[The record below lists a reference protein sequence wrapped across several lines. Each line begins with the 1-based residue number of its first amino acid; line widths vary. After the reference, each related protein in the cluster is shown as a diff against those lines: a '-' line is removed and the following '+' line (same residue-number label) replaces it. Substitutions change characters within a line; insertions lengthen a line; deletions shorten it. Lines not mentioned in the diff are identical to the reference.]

1 MKGRLKTI
9 SKAISSRNGFF
20 SVKQISKETLIGS
33 KDVQTVL
40 DRLFREGLIERFDL
54 IPNPGEDSP
63 LRGRPKKR
71 KIYQLADKKKF
82 EKRFGPK
89 LKQNTAADRM
99 WKIIRYRDSFTIRD
113 LIVLCNV
120 GKENARWFLKRL
132 ARAGF
137 ICPCGYV
144 GRALEWRLVK
154 RRDPGPKRPYI
165 ANKIHPFLGRER
177 AANLRLL

>member
-9 SKAISSRNGFF
+9 SKAISLKNGFF
-20 SVKQISKETLIGS
+20 SIKQVSKETLIRS

-40 DRLFREGLIERFDL
+40 DRLFREGLVERFDL

-71 KIYQLADKKKF
+71 TIYQLANKRKF
-82 EKRFGPK
+82 KERFGPR

-99 WKIIRYRDSFTIRD
+99 WKIIRYRESFTIRD

-120 GKENARWFLKRL
+120 GKEYARWYVKMLTKT
-132 ARAGF
+132 GF
-137 ICPCGYV
+137 ICPCGSA
-144 GRALEWRLVK
+144 GRALEWRLV
-154 RRDPGPKRPYI
+154 RLRDPGPKRP
-165 ANKIHPFLGRER
+165 FLGDMT
-177 AANLRLL
+177 RLGK

>member
-9 SKAISSRNGFF
+9 CKAISSRNGFF
-20 SVKQISKETLIGS
+20 SVNQVSKETLIGS

-54 IPNPGEDSP
+54 IPNAGEESP

-82 EKRFGPK
+82 EKRFGPR
-89 LKQNTAADRM
+89 LKQNTAAERM
-99 WKIIRYRDSFTIRD
+99 WKIIRYRESFTIRD

-120 GKENARWFLKRL
+120 GKEYCRWYVKRL
-132 ARAGF
+132 AKAGF
-137 ICPCGYV
+137 ICPCGV
-144 GRALEWRLVK
+144 AGRALEWRLV
-154 RRDPGPKRPYI
+154 RLRDPGPRR
-165 ANKIHPFLGRER
+165 PFLGDIKDRKK
-177 AANLRLL
+177 A